1 MNIVTYNLR
10 QGGRG
15 DAHFDRIVEQLKPD
29 LLLLQEVIEPVRFST
44 SARWRVAWSNAEAK
58 GEKLA
63 WGSAAMSLGPGAIA
77 IDLPQ
82 FSGWVSA
89 LELNEFTGPD
99 GNARRIRIFSVHA
112 PSGAGSYPKVVNSI
126 LDTIAPFSADC
137 DVIVGGDFNLTVGA
151 RHVSEARKT
160 SRADQ
165 QVQERLRDEF
175 GLMNCW
181 QAANPDQALPQTLRW
196 AKEPTFPYH
205 CDGLFVPVSW
215 REHLRACNVVS
226 GPEWNAFSDHNPVVA
241 EFGKFART
249 D

>member
-1 MNIVTYNLR
+1 MKIVTYNLR

-15 DAHFDRIVEQLKPD
+15 DSHFDWIVTQLKPD
-29 LLLLQEVIEPVRFST
+29 VLLLQEVIEPVRFSA
-44 SARWRVAWSNAEAK
+44 SPRWRAAWSNAEAK

-63 WGSAAMSLGPGAIA
+63 WGSAAMSSAPSATA

-89 LELNEFTGPD
+89 LELNEFMGPD
-99 GNARRIRIFSVHA
+99 GNVRRLRIFSVHA
-112 PSGAGSYPKVVNSI
+112 PSGVGAYPKVVNSI
-126 LDTIAPFSADC
+126 LDTIKPLSDGC
-137 DVIVGGDFNLTVGA
+137 DVVVGGDFNLTVGA
-151 RHVSEARKT
+151 RHASEARTT

-181 QAANPDQALPQTLRW
+181 QAANPDQPLPQTLRW

-226 GPEWNAFSDHNPVVA
+226 GPDWNSLSDHNPVVA
-241 EFGKFART
+241 EFGKLGRT